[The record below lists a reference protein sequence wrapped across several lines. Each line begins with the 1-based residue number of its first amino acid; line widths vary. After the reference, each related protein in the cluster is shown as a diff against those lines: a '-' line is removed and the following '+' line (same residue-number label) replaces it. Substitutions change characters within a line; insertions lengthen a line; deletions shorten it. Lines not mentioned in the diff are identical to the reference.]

1 MTASRKSPVASYRH
15 RMKRRG
21 FVRVEVQVRKEDADL
36 VRSVASALADPER
49 AAEARA
55 LLRLNF
61 RPLPAEGLK
70 ALLAAAPLE
79 GIDIDRPRDTGRDVD
94 L

>member
-1 MTASRKSPVASYRH
+1 MTASRKSPVVSYRH

-21 FVRVEVQVRKEDADL
+21 FVRLEVQVRMQDVDL
-36 VRSVASALADPER
+36 LRSVAAALADSER

-55 LLRLNF
+55 LLRAKF
-61 RPLPAEGLK
+61 GPPPADSLK

-79 GIDIDRPRDTGRDVD
+79 GIDLERPRDTGRDVD